1 VVDGNYFDASG
12 DVFTA
17 VIVALDDNG
26 NVSQCV
32 FLDENAKTKQIIYCP
47 INPNTIY
54 FNEAGGLAEVKH
66 LFAVMSPKEICQ
78 CVTAMTGIPVDYCF
92 VMDKNSIKSIAALM
106 DDCYSV
112 MPGDVTEI
120 IRYTVTE
127 EEQTV
132 DLPAGE
138 YEVKITNIGNQVKL
152 NEELYGKT
160 KLEGEKFIEEILD
173 KYFILRTA
181 WLYGLNGPNFVK
193 TMLALTESYDEV
205 TVVYDQV
212 GSPTYTHDLALAI
225 SELLESD
232 KYGIYHLTNAG
243 ECSWYEYCMEF
254 YALAGKDTKVRPVT
268 TEEFPRPAPR
278 PHYSV
283 LSNEKWIKAGF
294 TPMRSYKEALKDYL
308 NLIL

>member
-1 VVDGNYFDASG
+1 MLGSDLR
-12 DVFTA
+12 DVLSSHDVIAAGSKDLDITDREKVLEFVKENSPDIVINAAAYTA
-17 VIVALDDNG
+17 V
-26 NVSQCV
+26 
-32 FLDENAKTKQIIYCP
+32 
-47 INPNTIY
+47 
-54 FNEAGGLAEVKH
+54 
-66 LFAVMSPKEICQ
+66 
-78 CVTAMTGIPVDYCF
+78 
-92 VMDKNSIKSIAALM
+92 
-106 DDCYSV
+106 DDCETNFDEAYQV
-112 MPGDVTEI
+112 NAIGPRNLAIACREI
-120 IRYTVTE
+120 DSPLVHISTDYVFDGSKKTPLVE
-127 EEQTV
+127 
-132 DLPAGE
+132 DDP
-138 YEVKITNIGNQVKL
+138 IGPKSA
-152 NEELYGKT
+152 YGKT

>member
-1 VVDGNYFDASG
+1 MKILITGAYGMLGSDLRDILSSHELIATGSKDLDITDCEKVLEFIKENSPDIVINAAAY
-12 DVFTA
+12 TA
-17 VIVALDDNG
+17 V
-26 NVSQCV
+26 
-32 FLDENAKTKQIIYCP
+32 
-47 INPNTIY
+47 
-54 FNEAGGLAEVKH
+54 
-66 LFAVMSPKEICQ
+66 
-78 CVTAMTGIPVDYCF
+78 
-92 VMDKNSIKSIAALM
+92 
-106 DDCYSV
+106 DDCETHFDEAYQV
-112 MPGDVTEI
+112 NAIGPRNLAMACREI
-120 IRYTVTE
+120 DSPLIHISTDYVFDGSKKTPLIE
-127 EEQTV
+127 
-132 DLPAGE
+132 DDP
-138 YEVKITNIGNQVKL
+138 IGPKSA
-152 NEELYGKT
+152 YGKT

-173 KYFILRTA
+173 K
-181 WLYGLNGPNFVK
+181 
-193 TMLALTESYDEV
+193 
-205 TVVYDQV
+205 VVYDQV

>member
-1 VVDGNYFDASG
+1 MKILITGAYGMLGSDLRDVLSSHVVIAAGSKDLDITDCEKVLEFVKENSPDIVINAAAY
-12 DVFTA
+12 TA
-17 VIVALDDNG
+17 V
-26 NVSQCV
+26 
-32 FLDENAKTKQIIYCP
+32 
-47 INPNTIY
+47 
-54 FNEAGGLAEVKH
+54 
-66 LFAVMSPKEICQ
+66 
-78 CVTAMTGIPVDYCF
+78 
-92 VMDKNSIKSIAALM
+92 
-106 DDCYSV
+106 DDCETNFDEAYQV
-112 MPGDVTEI
+112 NAIGPRNLAIACREI
-120 IRYTVTE
+120 DSPLVHISTDYVFDGSKKTPLVE
-127 EEQTV
+127 N
-132 DLPAGE
+132 DP
-138 YEVKITNIGNQVKL
+138 IGPKSA
-152 NEELYGKT
+152 YGKT